1 VTTQFDIVE
10 NRHSQSKR
18 HFPYLLVLQ
27 HDFLDDIKSVVV
39 APIRIAKGWTGATKL
54 AVPIEVAGE
63 AHLVIM
69 YSLAALDRS
78 VIGSTVTNAIDHR
91 DAIVRAYDII
101 ISGI

>member
-1 VTTQFDIVE
+1 MTTQFDIVE

-27 HDFLDDIKSVVV
+27 HGFLEDIKSVVV
-39 APIRIAKGWTGATKL
+39 APIRTAKGWTGATKL
-54 AVPIEVAGE
+54 AVPVEVAGE

-69 YSLAALDRS
+69 YSIAALDRS
-78 VIGSTVTNAIDHR
+78 VIGTTVSNAINHR
-91 DAIVRAYDII
+91 DAIIRAYDIT